1 MTTTAGRRGA
11 RMRRALA
18 DNNGEVDGTREQW
31 LVSVLMVK
39 NGIMSGYHSGYKESG
54 WAGCS
59 YDLIVGVVIT
69 RSQVKRRGEID
80 ESSSSSGSSLCH
92 RSHFWPRI

>member
-18 DNNGEVDGTREQW
+18 DNNGEEDGTREQW
-31 LVSVLMVK
+31 LVSVLMGK
-39 NGIMSGYHSGYKESG
+39 NGIMSGITVATKR
-54 WAGCS
+54 AGCS

-69 RSQVKRRGEID
+69 RSQV
-80 ESSSSSGSSLCH
+80 
-92 RSHFWPRI
+92 